1 MHRFCTLEFLHPF
14 IGVQAALV
22 GRGHEFCDFVIR
34 ILFHRSRCLLL
45 FVVVLPLSDALGL
58 LLLLRPEIMKTLG

>member
-1 MHRFCTLEFLHPF
+1 
-14 IGVQAALV
+14 VQAALV
-22 GRGHEFCDFVIR
+22 GRGHEFCNFVIR
-34 ILFHRSRCLLL
+34 IPFHRSRCLLL